1 MTLWVVDASVA
12 VKWYVP
18 ERFSEQASL
27 LLHAVNAGKVA
38 LVAPDLIVA
47 EFGSVLTKKA
57 LVGELTREEASEVL
71 HAFLRVPIELV
82 SSASLA
88 LAGFLIT
95 SAVNCTFYD
104 ALYIAAAQASG
115 GRLIT
120 ADEELARVTSR
131 TPFRDLVASVRDLP
145 QEL

>member
-1 MTLWVVDASVA
+1 MTSRVVDASVA

-27 LLHAVNAGKVA
+27 LLHAARAGEVA
-38 LVAPDLIVA
+38 LFAPDLIVA

-57 LVGELTREEASEVL
+57 SVGELTREEASEVL

-88 LAGFLIT
+88 PTGLAIASG
-95 SAVNCTFYD
+95 VNCTFYD
-104 ALYIAAAQASG
+104 ALYLAAAQAVG
-115 GRLIT
+115 GRLVT
-120 ADEELARVTSR
+120 ADDELARVTSR
-131 TPFRDLVASVRDLP
+131 TPLRDLVASVRDLP